1 LSVRGLKAKIALNMA
16 ILLLLSAILTGV
28 VVVLITQSVAFR
40 NHIDQQERLLTVL
53 STLVLRS
60 PSGPSGEM
68 ASASEAIVLDL
79 IAQMSISAVLYS
91 EKSGKIRFHYNS
103 QNRHDQQLRK
113 AIRTTLQQGTP
124 QRQYLD
130 LNWAVVWWHAKTV
143 IITIPVYD
151 NFQIIGA
158 GGAAISLEPVFSRL
172 LNLRL
177 PIILYI
183 IINCVIL
190 TLLGLY
196 RIFRL
201 YLRPIDRMVQQAET
215 YGDDDDFLFSFR
227 REDNELNRLSNA
239 LNRMLGRIA
248 KDREKLEESIA
259 SLAEANTELKSAQNE
274 IIRAEK
280 MASVGR
286 LAAGVAH
293 EIGNPIGIVL
303 GYLDLLKQDDFAPAE
318 RKDFLERSELEIQ
331 RINAIIGQLLDLARP
346 RQSRPQ
352 IISIHDII
360 ADFTT
365 TMESQPMLSEI
376 DIHTDFQAEKET
388 IFGDA
393 DQIRQVLLNLM
404 INAADAIY
412 ESSGET
418 QGTISIATANNDNP
432 QSNAAAWVV
441 ITFHDTG
448 AGIAPDL
455 LPNIFDPFFTTKDP
469 GKGTGLGLAVSYMI
483 IEKMGGKMSAQSTP
497 GQGTTFTLML
507 PYSAVPPG

>member
-1 LSVRGLKAKIALNMA
+1 
-16 ILLLLSAILTGV
+16 
-28 VVVLITQSVAFR
+28 
-40 NHIDQQERLLTVL
+40 
-53 STLVLRS
+53 
-60 PSGPSGEM
+60 
-68 ASASEAIVLDL
+68 
-79 IAQMSISAVLYS
+79 
-91 EKSGKIRFHYNS
+91 
-103 QNRHDQQLRK
+103 
-113 AIRTTLQQGTP
+113 
-124 QRQYLD
+124 
-130 LNWAVVWWHAKTV
+130 
-143 IITIPVYD
+143 
-151 NFQIIGA
+151 
-158 GGAAISLEPVFSRL
+158 
-172 LNLRL
+172 
-177 PIILYI
+177 
-183 IINCVIL
+183 
-190 TLLGLY
+190 
-196 RIFRL
+196 
-201 YLRPIDRMVQQAET
+201 MVQQAET